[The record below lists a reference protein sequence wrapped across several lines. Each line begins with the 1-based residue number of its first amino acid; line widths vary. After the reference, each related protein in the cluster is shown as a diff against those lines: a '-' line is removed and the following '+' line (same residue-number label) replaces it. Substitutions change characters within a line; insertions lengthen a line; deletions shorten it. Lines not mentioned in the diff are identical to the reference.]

1 MVNRL
6 DITGEVCPVTF
17 IKVKLKLEDMASG
30 EQLEVLLD
38 DGTPIKNVPK
48 TLKGDGH
55 AVLSKEKQ
63 PDGSYLLL
71 VEKDGA
77 KPR

>member
-17 IKVKLKLEDMASG
+17 IKVKLKLEEMEPG

-48 TLKGDGH
+48 TLAVDGH
-55 AVLSKEKQ
+55 AVLSREKQ

-71 VEKDGA
+71 VEKHGA
-77 KPR
+77 KTR